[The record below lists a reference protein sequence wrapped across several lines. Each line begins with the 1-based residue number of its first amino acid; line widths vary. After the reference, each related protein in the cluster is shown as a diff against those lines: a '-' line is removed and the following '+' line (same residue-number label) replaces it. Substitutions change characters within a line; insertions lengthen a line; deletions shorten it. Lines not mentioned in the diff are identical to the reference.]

1 MAALADYAKARATL
15 DRVTGEIL
23 ERYGI
28 SIVEA
33 YRGRVSS
40 TTSTRCSAIPVASV
54 MVRRGVVQPILL
66 CGEAS

>member
-1 MAALADYAKARATL
+1 LAEAQSAEVAALADYAKARATL

-33 YRGRVSS
+33 YRGRISS
-40 TTSTRCSAIPVASV
+40 TTSTPGARF
-54 MVRRGVVQPILL
+54 PIV
-66 CGEAS
+66 GR